1 MTIENLKQIAIKYA
15 TTKGSRVPL
24 APDELCNAVVQ
35 YFNEFLKITADINTI
50 QVAVTEE
57 GGNIVFTITG
67 NTLDGKAFTPI
78 VITVDHND
86 FVTDQE
92 FEAFK
97 TTINAAIQKNTESIN
112 SLSFRVEDTEND
124 ITTIQVQV
132 GQINTRVGNT
142 ETNVT
147 NLKNRV
153 DNTETNIAKINST
166 LNNKL
171 DKITSPMSNFVLYA
185 NIEGNDRQI
194 SATASPVPNT
204 VICRNDIG
212 KAIIVKGVSGQ
223 DAANMENIAD
233 VEAKIPDVSG
243 FATTEQLQNEFL
255 KITADINT
263 IQVAVT
269 EEGGNIVFTITGNTL
284 DGKAF
289 TPIVITVDHNDFV
302 TDQEFEAF
310 KTTIN
315 AAIQKNTESINSLS
329 FRVEDTEN
337 DITTIQV
344 QVGQINTRVGNTE
357 TNVTNLKNRVDN
369 TETNIAKINSTL
381 NNKLDKITSP
391 MSNFVLYA
399 NIEGND
405 RQISATASPVP
416 NTVICRNDI
425 GKAIIVK
432 GVSGQDAANMEN
444 IADVEAKIPD
454 VSGFATT
461 EQLQEVENKIPD
473 TSNLATKTELQEVE
487 SKIPDTTNF
496 ADVTKAN
503 TFAEIN
509 TFNKRVYFKE
519 IHFEDNDYNIYNT
532 YANNQG
538 IYSKYVADVSENMYN
553 IKELGL
559 YYYCLGTVTNDG
571 MFHEFLFPN
580 EGGTLAL
587 TSDMPAIPEY
597 TSVDSVI
604 YDTTN
609 GAIIAYNG
617 ANEIHIPLLAGE
629 NVTIDA
635 SEDNK
640 KIVISAA
647 GGGGT
652 GDVTAAGNN
661 TFTGVNTFN
670 NSIYAKNGVVAED
683 TTNYGANSVRKGP
696 NTYSFPN
703 KSGTFAMTTDVI
715 KNPIYFI
722 SFYANDPSEPCHL
735 IGTMMSKNSYGTG
748 QKTNEEF
755 AVMLADN
762 LYTNSDEG
770 LAAYGRL
777 AGKDIL
783 CIFST
788 DGLSIRYLDEENSEF
803 DLPTVMFFVMETEL

>member
-1 MTIENLKQIAIKYA
+1 MPIENLKQIAIKYA

-86 FVTDQE
+86 FVTNQE
-92 FEAFK
+92 FEEFK
-97 TTINAAIQKNTESIN
+97 TS
-112 SLSFRVEDTEND
+112 
-124 ITTIQVQV
+124 
-132 GQINTRVGNT
+132 
-142 ETNVT
+142 VT
-147 NLKNRV
+147 
-153 DNTETNIAKINST
+153 AQ

-171 DKITSPMSNFVLYA
+171 NKITSPISNFVLYA
-185 NIEGNDRQI
+185 NIAGNDTQI
-194 SATASPVPNT
+194 RYASGPAPNSILYRDETGKTAV
-204 VICRNDIG
+204 
-212 KAIIVKGVSGQ
+212 VKGVSGQ
-223 DAANMENIAD
+223 DVTNMENIAD

-243 FATTEQLQNEFL
+243 FATTE
-255 KITADINT
+255 
-263 IQVAVT
+263 
-269 EEGGNIVFTITGNTL
+269 
-284 DGKAF
+284 
-289 TPIVITVDHNDFV
+289 
-302 TDQEFEAF
+302 
-310 KTTIN
+310 
-315 AAIQKNTESINSLS
+315 
-329 FRVEDTEN
+329 R
-337 DITTIQV
+337 
-344 QVGQINTRVGNTE
+344 
-357 TNVTNLKNRVDN
+357 
-369 TETNIAKINSTL
+369 
-381 NNKLDKITSP
+381 
-391 MSNFVLYA
+391 
-399 NIEGND
+399 
-405 RQISATASPVP
+405 
-416 NTVICRNDI
+416 
-425 GKAIIVK
+425 
-432 GVSGQDAANMEN
+432 
-444 IADVEAKIPD
+444 
-454 VSGFATT
+454 
-461 EQLQEVENKIPD
+461 LQEVENKIPD

-587 TSDMPAIPEY
+587 TSDIPAIPEY

-661 TFTGVNTFN
+661 TFTGENTFN
-670 NSIYAKNGVVAED
+670 NSIYAKNGVVAGD
-683 TTNYGANSVRKGP
+683 TTNYSANSVTKGS

-715 KNPIYFI
+715 ANPIYFI
-722 SFYANDPSEPCHL
+722 SFYANASSDPCHL

-762 LYTNSDEG
+762 LYTNSNEG
-770 LAAYGRL
+770 LAAYGKL
-777 AGKDIL
+777 AEKDIL
-783 CIFST
+783 CIYSE
-788 DGLSIRYLDEENSEF
+788 DGLSIRCLDEANSEV

>member
-35 YFNEFLKITADINTI
+35 YMNSFFGVMTDINTI
-50 QVAVTEE
+50 KVAVTEDS
-57 GGNIVFTITG
+57 GNIVFTITG
-67 NTLDGKAFTPI
+67 NAYDGKPITPI

-92 FEAFK
+92 FEEFK
-97 TTINAAIQKNTESIN
+97 TTTNAAIQKNTESIN
-112 SLSFRVEDTEND
+112 SLSFRVGDTEND

-153 DNTETNIAKINST
+153 NNTETNIAEINST
-166 LNNKL
+166 LDNKV
-171 DKITSPMSNFVLYA
+171 DVIKKPVSNFVAYVHINQKDENLTFT
-185 NIEGNDRQI
+185 E
-194 SATASPVPNT
+194 SA
-204 VICRNDIG
+204 I
-212 KAIIVKGVSGQ
+212 
-223 DAANMENIAD
+223 
-233 VEAKIPDVSG
+233 
-243 FATTEQLQNEFL
+243 
-255 KITADINT
+255 
-263 IQVAVT
+263 
-269 EEGGNIVFTITGNTL
+269 GNTL
-284 DGKAF
+284 VYRRASDGGF
-289 TPIVITVDHNDFV
+289 
-302 TDQEFEAF
+302 
-310 KTTIN
+310 
-315 AAIQKNTESINSLS
+315 
-329 FRVEDTEN
+329 
-337 DITTIQV
+337 
-344 QVGQINTRVGNTE
+344 
-357 TNVTNLKNRVDN
+357 NV
-369 TETNIAKINSTL
+369 S
-381 NNKLDKITSP
+381 
-391 MSNFVLYA
+391 
-399 NIEGND
+399 
-405 RQISATASPVP
+405 
-416 NTVICRNDI
+416 
-425 GKAIIVK
+425 K
-432 GVSGQDAANMEN
+432 GTSGQNAANMEN

-587 TSDMPAIPEY
+587 TSDIPAIPEY

-617 ANEIHIPLLAGE
+617 AHEIHIPLLAGE

-635 SEDNK
+635 SEDNR

-661 TFTGVNTFN
+661 TFTGENTFN
-670 NSIYAKNGVVAED
+670 NSIYAKNGVVAGD
-683 TTNYGANSVRKGP
+683 TTNYGANSVTKGS

-703 KSGTFAMTTDVI
+703 KSGTFAMTTDII

-722 SFYANDPSEPCHL
+722 SFHANAPSEPCHL
-735 IGTMMSKNSYGTG
+735 IGTMTSKNSYGTG
-748 QKTNEEF
+748 QKTNDEF

-762 LYTNSDEG
+762 LYTHSNEG
-770 LAAYGRL
+770 LAVYGKL
-777 AGKDIL
+777 AQKDIL
-783 CIFST
+783 CIYSE
-788 DGLSIRYLDEENSEF
+788 DGLSIRCLDEENSDV
-803 DLPTVMFFVMETEL
+803 DLPVVMFFVMETEL

>member
-35 YFNEFLKITADINTI
+35 YMNSFFGVMTDINTI
-50 QVAVTEE
+50 KVAVTEDS
-57 GGNIVFTITG
+57 GNIVFTITG
-67 NTLDGKAFTPI
+67 NTYDGKPITPI

-92 FEAFK
+92 FEEFK
-97 TTINAAIQKNTESIN
+97 TTTNTAIQKNTESIN

-142 ETNVT
+142 ETDVT

-153 DNTETNIAKINST
+153 NNTETNIAKINST

-171 DKITSPMSNFVLYA
+171 DKITSPSSNFVLYA
-185 NIEGNDRQI
+185 NIEGNDTQI
-194 SATASPVPNT
+194 RYASGPATNSILYRDET
-204 VICRNDIG
+204 G
-212 KAIIVKGVSGQ
+212 KTAVVKGVSGQ
-223 DAANMENIAD
+223 DVANMEN
-233 VEAKIPDVSG
+233 
-243 FATTEQLQNEFL
+243 
-255 KITADINT
+255 
-263 IQVAVT
+263 
-269 EEGGNIVFTITGNTL
+269 
-284 DGKAF
+284 
-289 TPIVITVDHNDFV
+289 
-302 TDQEFEAF
+302 
-310 KTTIN
+310 
-315 AAIQKNTESINSLS
+315 LS
-329 FRVEDTEN
+329 
-337 DITTIQV
+337 DIT
-344 QVGQINTRVGNTE
+344 
-357 TNVTNLKNRVDN
+357 
-369 TETNIAKINSTL
+369 
-381 NNKLDKITSP
+381 
-391 MSNFVLYA
+391 
-399 NIEGND
+399 
-405 RQISATASPVP
+405 
-416 NTVICRNDI
+416 
-425 GKAIIVK
+425 
-432 GVSGQDAANMEN
+432 
-444 IADVEAKIPD
+444 AKIPD

-473 TSNLATKTELQEVE
+473 VTNLATKDELNNKLDKSNWNATVYVVDSQGIQNNVEYTSNPSPNTFVYRDDNSNFVVNSPTENGNPTPKSYVDNAL
-487 SKIPDTTNF
+487 TNL
-496 ADVTKAN
+496 ADVTKEN
-503 TFAEIN
+503 TFTDVNHFTQYITSFGVEIGTGN
-509 TFNKRVYFKE
+509 TDDDEYDVSIQESGIEIFHYISGSKANSLRITENKIMTIVYPSNE
-519 IHFEDNDYNIYNT
+519 YNIF
-532 YANNQG
+532 G
-538 IYSKYVADVSENMYN
+538 
-553 IKELGL
+553 
-559 YYYCLGTVTNDG
+559 
-571 MFHEFLFPN
+571 FPN
-580 EGGTLAL
+580 KSGTLAL
-587 TSDMPAIPEY
+587 TSDIPAIPEY

-609 GAIIAYNG
+609 GAIIAYDG
-617 ANEIHIPLLAGE
+617 AHEIHIPLQAGE

-670 NSIYAKNGVVAED
+670 NSIYAKNGVVAEN
-683 TTNYGANSVRKGP
+683 TTNYGANSVRKGS

-722 SFYANDPSEPCHL
+722 SFYANELSEPCHL

-762 LYTNSDEG
+762 LYTNSNEG
-770 LAAYGRL
+770 LAAYGKL
-777 AGKDIL
+777 AEKDIL
-783 CIFST
+783 CIYSE
-788 DGLSIRYLDEENSEF
+788 DGLSIRYLDEANSEV

>member
-97 TTINAAIQKNTESIN
+97 TTTNAAIQKNTESIN

-142 ETNVT
+142 ETN
-147 NLKNRV
+147 
-153 DNTETNIAKINST
+153 IAKINST

-171 DKITSPMSNFVLYA
+171 DKISSVSNSNQVYGKSAAGENLMYNLESHPNA
-185 NIEGNDRQI
+185 GYLLQYDNDGNIYVN
-194 SATASPVPNT
+194 
-204 VICRNDIG
+204 
-212 KAIIVKGVSGQ
+212 KGSSEYTP
-223 DAANMENIAD
+223 ANMQNIAD
-233 VEAKIPDVSG
+233 VEAKIPDVSN
-243 FATTEQLQNEFL
+243 FATKEELQNV
-255 KITADINT
+255 
-263 IQVAVT
+263 Q
-269 EEGGNIVFTITGNTL
+269 
-284 DGKAF
+284 
-289 TPIVITVDHNDFV
+289 
-302 TDQEFEAF
+302 
-310 KTTIN
+310 
-315 AAIQKNTESINSLS
+315 NS
-329 FRVEDTEN
+329 
-337 DITTIQV
+337 
-344 QVGQINTRVGNTE
+344 
-357 TNVTNLKNRVDN
+357 
-369 TETNIAKINSTL
+369 L
-381 NNKLDKITSP
+381 NNKRSVISSPASSYVVYTQANGLESNLPYSELANQTSTNI
-391 MSNFVLYA
+391 MARRA
-399 NIEGND
+399 NGTSD
-405 RQISATASPVP
+405 VKKGISGENV
-416 NTVICRNDI
+416 
-425 GKAIIVK
+425 
-432 GVSGQDAANMEN
+432 ANMQN

-454 VSGFATT
+454 VSNFATKEEIPDVSGFATKS
-461 EQLQEVENKIPD
+461 ELSNKLDISGG
-473 TSNLATKTELQEVE
+473 TINGNLTVAG
-487 SKIPDTTNF
+487 N
-496 ADVTKAN
+496 
-503 TFAEIN
+503 IN
-509 TFNKRVYFKE
+509 TSVYKSRGAEVIDLDFSNTRFNVGNTRYG
-519 IHFEDNDYNIYNT
+519 INIFSSNRP
-532 YANNQG
+532 
-538 IYSKYVADVSENMYN
+538 
-553 IKELGL
+553 
-559 YYYCLGTVTNDG
+559 TVTIGEFTQNVAFKND
-571 MFHEFLFPN
+571 
-580 EGGTLAL
+580 
-587 TSDMPAIPEY
+587 IPEY
-597 TSVDSVI
+597 TSVDSVS
-604 YDTTN
+604 YDSTN
-609 GAIIAYNG
+609 GAIVAYDG

-647 GGGGT
+647 GGGGA
-652 GDVTAAGNN
+652 GDVTAAGNNIFTGENEFRNYTYATSNFCFVDTKEDYLTNGYTTTIKNGGFDISYYENGEGKYWTTYADNSIINKDIDMESEVVIKFPKKEGTFALTSDIPDTSSFVTLAGNN

-670 NSIYAKNGVVAED
+670 NSIYAKNGVVAEN
-683 TTNYGANSVRKGP
+683 TTNYGANSIRKGP

-722 SFYANDPSEPCHL
+722 SFYANEPSEPCHL

-762 LYTNSDEG
+762 LYTNSNEG
-770 LAAYGRL
+770 LAAYGKL
-777 AGKDIL
+777 AKKDIL
-783 CIFST
+783 CIYSE
-788 DGLSIRYLDEENSEF
+788 DGLSIRCLDEENSEV

>member
-97 TTINAAIQKNTESIN
+97 TTTNAAIQKNTESIN

-142 ETNVT
+142 ETDVT

-171 DKITSPMSNFVLYA
+171 DKISSVSNSNQVYGKSAAGENLMYNLESHPNAGFVLQYDSDG
-185 NIEGNDRQI
+185 NIYVN
-194 SATASPVPNT
+194 
-204 VICRNDIG
+204 
-212 KAIIVKGVSGQ
+212 KGSSEYTP
-223 DAANMENIAD
+223 ANMQNISD
-233 VEAKIPDVSG
+233 VEAKIPDV
-243 FATTEQLQNEFL
+243 
-255 KITADINT
+255 
-263 IQVAVT
+263 
-269 EEGGNIVFTITGNTL
+269 
-284 DGKAF
+284 
-289 TPIVITVDHNDFV
+289 
-302 TDQEFEAF
+302 
-310 KTTIN
+310 
-315 AAIQKNTESINSLS
+315 
-329 FRVEDTEN
+329 
-337 DITTIQV
+337 
-344 QVGQINTRVGNTE
+344 
-357 TNVTNLKNRVDN
+357 TNL
-369 TETNIAKINSTL
+369 
-381 NNKLDKITSP
+381 
-391 MSNFVLYA
+391 
-399 NIEGND
+399 
-405 RQISATASPVP
+405 
-416 NTVICRNDI
+416 
-425 GKAIIVK
+425 
-432 GVSGQDAANMEN
+432 
-444 IADVEAKIPD
+444 
-454 VSGFATT
+454 
-461 EQLQEVENKIPD
+461 
-473 TSNLATKTELQEVE
+473 
-487 SKIPDTTNF
+487 
-496 ADVTKAN
+496 ADVTKEN
-503 TFAEIN
+503 TFTDVNHFTQYITTFGVEIGELE
-509 TFNKRVYFKE
+509 FNDDEY
-519 IHFEDNDYNIYNT
+519 
-532 YANNQG
+532 
-538 IYSKYVADVSENMYN
+538 DVSISNATIE
-553 IKELGL
+553 I
-559 YYYCLGTVTNDG
+559 
-571 MFHEFLFPN
+571 FHYISGGNANSIRITDEQIWVKRYDVSDYTSFNFPN
-580 EGGTLAL
+580 KSGTLAL
-587 TSDMPAIPEY
+587 TSDIPEY
-597 TSVDSVI
+597 TNVDSVS
-604 YDTTN
+604 YDSTN
-609 GAIIAYNG
+609 GAIVAYDG

-661 TFTGVNTFN
+661 TFTGENTFN
-670 NSIYAKNGVVAED
+670 NSIYAKNGVVAGD
-683 TTNYGANSVRKGP
+683 TTNYGANSVTKGS

-703 KSGTFAMTTDVI
+703 KSGTFAMTTDII

-722 SFYANDPSEPCHL
+722 SFYANEPSEPCHL

-762 LYTNSDEG
+762 LYTNSNEG
-770 LAAYGRL
+770 LAAYGKL
-777 AGKDIL
+777 ANKDIL
-783 CIFST
+783 CIYSN
-788 DGLSIRYLDEENSEF
+788 DGLSIRCLDEANSEV

>member
-97 TTINAAIQKNTESIN
+97 TTTNTAIQKNTESIN

-142 ETNVT
+142 ETDVT

-171 DKITSPMSNFVLYA
+171 DKISSVSNSNQVYGKSAAGENLMYNLESHPNA
-185 NIEGNDRQI
+185 GYLLQYDNDGNIYVN
-194 SATASPVPNT
+194 
-204 VICRNDIG
+204 
-212 KAIIVKGVSGQ
+212 KGSSEYTP
-223 DAANMENIAD
+223 ANMQNISD
-233 VEAKIPDVSG
+233 VEAKIPDVSN
-243 FATTEQLQNEFL
+243 FATKDE
-255 KITADINT
+255 
-263 IQVAVT
+263 
-269 EEGGNIVFTITGNTL
+269 
-284 DGKAF
+284 
-289 TPIVITVDHNDFV
+289 
-302 TDQEFEAF
+302 
-310 KTTIN
+310 
-315 AAIQKNTESINSLS
+315 
-329 FRVEDTEN
+329 
-337 DITTIQV
+337 
-344 QVGQINTRVGNTE
+344 
-357 TNVTNLKNRVDN
+357 
-369 TETNIAKINSTL
+369 
-381 NNKLDKITSP
+381 
-391 MSNFVLYA
+391 
-399 NIEGND
+399 
-405 RQISATASPVP
+405 
-416 NTVICRNDI
+416 
-425 GKAIIVK
+425 
-432 GVSGQDAANMEN
+432 
-444 IADVEAKIPD
+444 IPD
-454 VSGFATT
+454 VSGFATKSELSAKLDISGGT
-461 EQLQEVENKIPD
+461 INGNLTVAGDINTGIYLSRGVEVIDLD
-473 TSNLATKTELQEVE
+473 TSNIKFDVGNATYGINILSANRPTV
-487 SKIPDTTNF
+487 KIGE
-496 ADVTKAN
+496 N
-503 TFAEIN
+503 T
-509 TFNKRVYFKE
+509 
-519 IHFEDNDYNIYNT
+519 YNI
-532 YANNQG
+532 AF
-538 IYSKYVADVSENMYN
+538 K
-553 IKELGL
+553 
-559 YYYCLGTVTNDG
+559 ND
-571 MFHEFLFPN
+571 
-580 EGGTLAL
+580 
-587 TSDMPAIPEY
+587 IPKY

-635 SEDNK
+635 SEDNR

-661 TFTGVNTFN
+661 TFTGENTFTNEITFNTMKSEAGYIQFGNFNYETTEGYDYLYIDNTHINMQKFVGN
-670 NSIYAKNGVVAED
+670 NQYHEININADLMTYAPPDDTVYYEYRYPRKN
-683 TTNYGANSVRKGP
+683 
-696 NTYSFPN
+696 
-703 KSGTFAMTTDVI
+703 GTFALTSDII

-722 SFYANDPSEPCHL
+722 SFYANDPSVPCHL

-762 LYTNSDEG
+762 FYTNSNEG
-770 LAAYGRL
+770 LAVS
-777 AGKDIL
+777 GKLVGSPETDII
-783 CIFST
+783 CIYSE
-788 DGLSIRYLDEENSEF
+788 DGFSIRCLDEENSEV